1 MVHYVKNHKG
11 YQSSSLIH
19 NLYVTRFNAVDLAD
33 RYYAKVVDGHRV
45 LNWHTKLFYA
55 IVKLGMI
62 NVYVTSMIE
71 EWNDW

>member
-1 MVHYVKNHKG
+1 M
-11 YQSSSLIH
+11 
-19 NLYVTRFNAVDLAD
+19 YVTRFNAVDLAD

-62 NVYVTSMIE
+62 NVYVASMIE
-71 EWNDW
+71 EWNDWAKFRLLLAKELISLDHE